1 MTRLQWTVALLALS
15 LSGESWAA
23 AIGLPAN
30 TARIGYAVGIYRMA
44 VDDPDGATKAANSV
58 QPLTLIYTD
67 WLPGGLR
74 YWAEGYFARTS
85 LNAAAGKVAEDVS
98 RYGIQFAVQRNFRW
112 GRWSPWL
119 GVGMDVSRNRYSKRY
134 TVDSDGYLLAT
145 YPDRSTT
152 AVGISVHAISEW
164 ALARDWDLSAKL
176 EQVIPVSGGITVTAL
191 TLGILYLY

>member
-1 MTRLQWTVALLALS
+1 MGGLRRS
-15 LSGESWAA
+15 L
-23 AIGLPAN
+23 
-30 TARIGYAVGIYRMA
+30 
-44 VDDPDGATKAANSV
+44 ATKAANSV

-74 YWAEGYFARTS
+74 YWAEGYFARTN
-85 LNAAAGKVAEDVS
+85 LDAAAGKVAEDVS

-112 GRWSPWL
+112 GWWSPWL

-152 AVGISVHAISEW
+152 AVGISVHAERVGAGPRLGPQRETGAGNSRERGRNRNR
-164 ALARDWDLSAKL
+164 LDRRH
-176 EQVIPVSGGITVTAL
+176 PVS
-191 TLGILYLY
+191 ILINSS